1 MSAGASNDDGR
12 VPADEAAPSAESA
25 SPDEHQLPAEGPP
38 ETPETPA
45 PVLETPAPETPVLE
59 TPETSVPET
68 PTPETPETP
77 APETLAPEASEEPS
91 RRRRY
96 GPAAVSILLYCVLAA
111 FVYGAHPPATSATLP
126 PCACGDISSQV
137 WFLAWPA
144 YALSHGLNPF
154 YTNWANYPH
163 GVNLMNNTADPLLG
177 ILFAPFTLA
186 FGALSTF
193 SLLMRLAFALSGISM
208 YFALRRWTTWWP
220 AAFVGG
226 LLYEFSPFMVGQS
239 QSHLF
244 LTFVPLPPLMMALLD
259 AIVVRRRHV
268 VRNGVVLG
276 IVAAAQLLIS
286 PEILVIGLL
295 GALGAFV
302 VMALRHPFAV
312 RERIRDLIGGS
323 VATGVTLLV
332 VAAYPLW
339 VYFRGPYHVSGAPHP
354 VSELDQYHSY
364 PGSLIYP
371 TSLQRFGFGGWLTKG
386 MALLQGNGVEHTTYV
401 GVTML
406 ALLVFIVIRCR
417 RVGLVQVFSLL
428 AFGGWVVTLGLG
440 KGNIKLPFA
449 LIVKIPV
456 INGALDLR
464 YSFLMY
470 LGISVVLAVGLDHM
484 RREGIFAALGQR
496 RARARAHASSSATV
510 PDRAAGRSLGRTGA
524 CLAVAAVALLPLL
537 PALPYTST
545 ATGVPPLFTAANSP
559 LRTGSVVLSYP
570 LPIGDGGSNDQ
581 ALLWQSA
588 ARMRFKLIAFR
599 GAVAGPTS
607 KPIRGAALL
616 IPPFEAEQVLLWG
629 LYGAPNPPPPN
640 NAATARAIQ
649 IFLHT
654 YNVDAVTLVPSST
667 RTKTVIAYFTAAL
680 HAPPVEFEGSY
691 VWPAVQ
697 QDLQRLGLGSG

>member
-1 MSAGASNDDGR
+1 
-12 VPADEAAPSAESA
+12 V
-25 SPDEHQLPAEGPP
+25 
-38 ETPETPA
+38 
-45 PVLETPAPETPVLE
+45 
-59 TPETSVPET
+59 
-68 PTPETPETP
+68 
-77 APETLAPEASEEPS
+77 
-91 RRRRY
+91 
-96 GPAAVSILLYCVLAA
+96 
-111 FVYGAHPPATSATLP
+111 HPPATSATLP

-220 AAFVGG
+220 AAFLGG

-244 LTFVPLPPLMMALLD
+244 LTFVPLPPLMMALID
-259 AIVVRRRHV
+259 EIVVRRRHV
-268 VRNGVVLG
+268 VRNGVLLG
-276 IVAAAQLLIS
+276 IAGAAQLLIS

-295 GALGAFV
+295 GAVGALV
-302 VMALRHPFAV
+302 VMAVRHPVAA
-312 RERIRDLIGGS
+312 RERIRDLIGGV
-323 VATGVTLLV
+323 VATGVSLLV
-332 VAAYPLW
+332 VASYPLW
-339 VYFRGPYHVSGAPHP
+339 LYFRGPYHVSGPPHP
-354 VSELDQYHSY
+354 VAELDQYHSY

-371 TSLQRFGFGGWLTKG
+371 TSLQRFGFGGWLAKG

-401 GVTML
+401 GVTMV
-406 ALLVFIVIRCR
+406 ALLVFLVIRCR
-417 RVGLVQVFSLL
+417 RVGLVQVFVLL
-428 AFGGWVVTLGLG
+428 AAGGWVVTLGRG
-440 KGNIKLPFA
+440 KGSIRLPFD

-470 LGISVVLAVGLDHM
+470 LGISVVLAVGLDDM
-484 RREGIFAALGQR
+484 RREGIFTGLGR
-496 RARARAHASSSATV
+496 RRVRAHASGSTTV
-510 PDRAAGRSLGRTGA
+510 ADRATASSLGRSGA
-524 CLAVAAVALLPLL
+524 CLAIAAVALLPLL
-537 PALPYTST
+537 PALPYAST
-545 ATGVPPLFTAANSP
+545 PTGVPPLFTASNSP

-570 LPIGDGGSNDQ
+570 LPIGDGGPNDQ

-616 IPPFEAEQVLLWG
+616 LPPFEAEQVLLWG
-629 LYGAPNPPPPN
+629 LYGAPNPLPAN
-640 NAATARAIQ
+640 NAATAKAIQ

-654 YNVDAVTLVPSST
+654 YDVDAVTVVPSST
-667 RTKTVIAYFTAAL
+667 RTRTVIAYFTEAL
-680 HAPPVEFEGSY
+680 HGPPIDFEGSY
-691 VWPAVQ
+691 VWPDVQ
-697 QDLQRLGLGSG
+697 QDLQRLGLGPG